1 MSRRLMVIA
10 PHPDDEC
17 LGAGGVLARAARA
30 GMETAVLTVAAH
42 MPPLYSDEAHR
53 TTVRE
58 AHAAHAH
65 LGVARSDFMDIP
77 AVFVGSEPTHTLN
90 KRIHDQVADFAPD
103 ILLIPYPDRH
113 VDHRLIFD
121 AAMVASRPVGMGKG
135 ISLVAAYETLSE
147 THWNAP
153 HVEPNFTPN
162 WVVDVTDDLDRKL
175 EALAMYES
183 QIGPFPGP
191 RSVEAVRALAV
202 FRGTQA
208 GFAAGEG
215 FHVLR
220 MSAGPEALMG
230 DGA

>member
-1 MSRRLMVIA
+1 MPRRLMVIA

-17 LGAGGVLARAARA
+17 LGAGGILARAARS
-30 GMETAVLTVAAH
+30 GMETAVLTVAGH
-42 MPPLYSDEAHR
+42 MPPLYTDDDYR
-53 TTVRE
+53 VTVRE

-65 LGVARSDFMDIP
+65 LGVAQSVFLDIP
-77 AVFVGSEPTHTLN
+77 AVLVGAEPTHELN
-90 KRIHDQVADFAPD
+90 GRVHAAVADFAPD

-113 VDHRLIFD
+113 VDHRIIFD
-121 AAMVASRPVGMGKG
+121 AAMVAARPVGVGRG
-135 ISLVAAYETLSE
+135 IRLVAAYETLSE

-162 WVVDVTDDLDRKL
+162 WVVDITGDLETKL
-175 EALAMYES
+175 GALGRYES

-191 RSVEAVRALAV
+191 RSLEAVRALAV

-215 FHVLR
+215 FHILR
-220 MSAGPEALMG
+220 MTAAPETLLGPAP
-230 DGA
+230 